1 MWCHSGKFNHPQI
14 RVPKSVSP
22 NSWFSSFP
30 PNKCCY
36 QKTFQCEQLKWNKQ
50 LKTKWQSYTCVA
62 LCCVVCLLFSFVVFF
77 VVFFCA
83 GESCIPVN
91 QAAGSALDRWASA
104 PKVPGESSASFAVE
118 KSRPSVS
125 FAKEPLGEA
134 EVVDWVG
141 HLAGANHREDE
152 NKWGFL
158 FKFMISVMNIPGRK
172 FGEPAWAGWW
182 WTSLYLLEY
191 VRSNHCSL

>member
-1 MWCHSGKFNHPQI
+1 MLP
-14 RVPKSVSP
+14 
-22 NSWFSSFP
+22 
-30 PNKCCY
+30 
-36 QKTFQCEQLKWNKQ
+36 
-50 LKTKWQSYTCVA
+50 
-62 LCCVVCLLFSFVVFF
+62 VVCLLFSFLVFF

-134 EVVDWVG
+134 EVVGYPVG
-141 HLAGANHREDE
+141 LGT
-152 NKWGFL
+152 FL
-158 FKFMISVMNIPGRK
+158 EQIIERMKRSDVFSFKFMIFCYEHSWQEV
-172 FGEPAWAGWW
+172 W
-182 WTSLYLLEY
+182 
-191 VRSNHCSL
+191 

>member
-1 MWCHSGKFNHPQI
+1 MSQWQVQPPTNPCPQI
-14 RVPKSVSP
+14 GVPQFLIFFIS
-22 NSWFSSFP
+22 

-152 NKWGFL
+152 NKWCFL
-158 FKFMISVMNIPGRK
+158 IIQIHDFCYEHSWQEV
-172 FGEPAWAGWW
+172 W
-182 WTSLYLLEY
+182 WTSLGRLMVNLI
-191 VRSNHCSL
+191 VAFGICPLQSL